1 MVDAAFESTVDSG
14 YFEIQENFHL
24 SFQRD
29 SGHNSGNN
37 TAS

>member
-14 YFEIQENFHL
+14 YLEIQENFHL
-24 SFQRD
+24 SFQPN

-37 TAS
+37 IAA